1 MKNMQRFNATLLAI
15 VIAFCSMLS
24 FGAET
29 KRAWMPSACYKFN
42 LDVMDKFD
50 GPAWNAKYV
59 ITSSKGRVFIAERI
73 GASDSNSS
81 AVVFPDDFR
90 DAKVPGVSASV
101 DCFYGEKYTWQ
112 IYVDGELRDS
122 GTIGFTR
129 NNPRY

>member
-1 MKNMQRFNATLLAI
+1 MKIKWAYAVLLGI
-15 VIAFCSMLS
+15 VITSFLS
-24 FGAET
+24 LSIGAEM

-42 LDVMDKFD
+42 MDVMDKFD
-50 GPAWNAKYV
+50 GPAWNARYV
-59 ITSSKGRVFIAERI
+59 ITSSKERVFIAERI

-81 AVVFPDDFR
+81 AVVFPDDFH
-90 DAKVPGVSASV
+90 DAKAPGVSASV

-129 NNPRY
+129 NKPRY